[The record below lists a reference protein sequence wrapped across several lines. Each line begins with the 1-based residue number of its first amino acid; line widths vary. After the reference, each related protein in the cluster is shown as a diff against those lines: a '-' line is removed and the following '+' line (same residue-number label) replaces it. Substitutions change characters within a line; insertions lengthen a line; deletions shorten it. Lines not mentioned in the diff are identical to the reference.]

1 MTVGHQHRRAEY
13 SEWIG
18 EGQLRWRK
26 NDVRLGLSVTTP
38 LADPLKYPS
47 QKNPTVSVS
56 FAGRMGRSFEA
67 CLSREPLWAKP
78 VLVVSAVSFKETGPL
93 LLLSFLFS
101 FFISLHLN
109 LV

>member
-18 EGQLRWRK
+18 EGQLRRRK

-47 QKNPTVSVS
+47 QKT
-56 FAGRMGRSFEA
+56 
-67 CLSREPLWAKP
+67 
-78 VLVVSAVSFKETGPL
+78 L
-93 LLLSFLFS
+93 LCP
-101 FFISLHLN
+101 
-109 LV
+109 